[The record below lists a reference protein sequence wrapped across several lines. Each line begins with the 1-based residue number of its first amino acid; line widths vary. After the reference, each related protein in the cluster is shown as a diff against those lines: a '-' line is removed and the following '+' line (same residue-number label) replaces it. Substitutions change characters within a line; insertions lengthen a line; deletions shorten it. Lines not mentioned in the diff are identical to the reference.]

1 MKQKWTTQRET
12 LAQAMKIE
20 SMYEYQEMAQ
30 GVAPTSSFVKTPE
43 MEKVQSQLAVLAEQ
57 LWEQNLAKMKREQ
70 VWCMVCK
77 MEGHTTN
84 EYPSLRVGVGAPN
97 PTL

>member
-70 VWCMVCK
+70 V
-77 MEGHTTN
+77 
-84 EYPSLRVGVGAPN
+84 
-97 PTL
+97 